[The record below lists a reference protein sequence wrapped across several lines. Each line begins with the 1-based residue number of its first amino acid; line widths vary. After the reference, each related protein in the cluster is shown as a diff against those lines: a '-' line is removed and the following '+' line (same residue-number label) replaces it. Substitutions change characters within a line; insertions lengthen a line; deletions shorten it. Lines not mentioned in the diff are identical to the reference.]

1 MEPKRELWM
10 RVGCTF
16 QVTPEEADTLMS
28 PASDPEERRTLLWR
42 LMLEG
47 NYAPDG
53 ETYIPGESVQD
64 YNERYDTE
72 FLNDDIEFDL

>member
-1 MEPKRELWM
+1 MEPKRKLWM

-16 QVTPEEADTLMS
+16 QVTPTEAAILLYKHF
-28 PASDPEERRTLLWR
+28 DPDDKEKLLRRLIR
-42 LMLEG
+42 EG
-47 NYAPDG
+47 RFAPDG

>member
-16 QVTPEEADTLMS
+16 HVTPKEADTLMS
-28 PASDPEERRTLLWR
+28 PASDPEERRTLLWH

-47 NYAPDG
+47 NYIPDG
-53 ETYIPGESVQD
+53 ETYIPVESVQD

>member
-1 MEPKRELWM
+1 MEPKRKLWM

-16 QVTPEEADTLMS
+16 RVTPEEAATLLS
-28 PASDPEERRTLLWR
+28 PSPDPEERRTLLWR
-42 LMLEG
+42 LMWKG
-47 NYAPDG
+47 NFVPDG